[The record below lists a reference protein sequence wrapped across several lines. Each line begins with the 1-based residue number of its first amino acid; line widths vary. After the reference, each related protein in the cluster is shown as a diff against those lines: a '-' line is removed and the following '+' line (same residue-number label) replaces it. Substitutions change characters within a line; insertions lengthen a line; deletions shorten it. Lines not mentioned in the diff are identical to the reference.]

1 MAWEDEAVEEEEYGE
16 EMAASESE
24 AEDVVVGQMPTVM
37 VPKHINKRSLKNKAL
52 SVTLDK
58 KALKCVFLLRQLTI
72 PYPSTCKIIW
82 RIFDWQGFRDWV
94 PQEEEE
100 EKKGSTEGFAGEG
113 EEEENRGA
121 QEGE

>member
-1 MAWEDEAVEEEEYGE
+1 MAWEVAVEEEDYGE

-58 KALKCVFLLRQLTI
+58 KALRCHFVLRQLTI
-72 PYPSTCKIIW
+72 PYPSNRKII
-82 RIFDWQGFRDWV
+82 
-94 PQEEEE
+94 
-100 EKKGSTEGFAGEG
+100 
-113 EEEENRGA
+113 
-121 QEGE
+121 